1 MILVNGLGDFI
12 TIILKVIQ
20 VVKVVDEVVGG
31 QFFSKIKTFLY
42 IQYNIYYESLVK
54 MILVNGLGDFIT
66 IILKVIQIVKVV
78 DEAPTSLFQNE
89 F

>member
-31 QFFSKIKTFLY
+31 QFFQKFKTFLY
-42 IQYNIYYESLVK
+42 I
-54 MILVNGLGDFIT
+54 
-66 IILKVIQIVKVV
+66 
-78 DEAPTSLFQNE
+78 
-89 F
+89 